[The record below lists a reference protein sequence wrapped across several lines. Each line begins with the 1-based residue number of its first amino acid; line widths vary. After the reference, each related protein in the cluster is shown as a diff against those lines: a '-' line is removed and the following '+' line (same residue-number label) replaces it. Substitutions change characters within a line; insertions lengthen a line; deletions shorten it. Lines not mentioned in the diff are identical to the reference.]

1 MSTGA
6 ASESKLGALHDKLAD
21 LFNEALDIMA
31 ESQEYNPQMVNA
43 ARAFL
48 KDNDI
53 VCVPVADNRMSKLG
67 NKLQAIR
74 QQGQKRFKDGEPDN
88 VTPIMEVAE

>member
-1 MSTGA
+1 MRRPKQPLRRFQSPKVRPA
-6 ASESKLGALHDKLAD
+6 YLPARRERLQARKVALRR
-21 LFNEALDIMA
+21 
-31 ESQEYNPQMVNA
+31 A

-67 NKLQAIR
+67 NKLAAIR
-74 QQGQKRFKDGEPDN
+74 QEGKKRFKDGEPDN
-88 VTPIMEVAE
+88 VTPIREVAEG